1 MEVSRGAT
9 DVPLQDPGIAGIAE
23 TEGPS
28 MARGEWTVSLSL
40 EGSSSESP
48 GPFSGLL
55 RLLGGPLVDADVGL
69 GVIRGWLEAIRDETG
84 TSEAIAVLESPS
96 IGRQVFTA
104 TAAPL
109 RGDRVQRLVLHAG
122 PGLYTDPA
130 VSFDPDEVS
139 VGLRLCRMAFELDV
153 NRGQSVRDPLTGL
166 LNRRGYG
173 MELTRF
179 VDNATRYGWPFALVL
194 IDLDDFKALNDR
206 YGHPVGDEVLER
218 LGRAVDRQL
227 RSGDVAARLGG
238 DEFALLL
245 GDAHEE
251 AVSATIERLRQ
262 RLDRSDLPVE
272 VSLSWGW
279 VACPHESAVPEELY
293 RVADTRLYQ
302 HKRRSDR
309 SDPEPA
315 GAR

>member
-1 MEVSRGAT
+1 MT
-9 DVPLQDPGIAGIAE
+9 
-23 TEGPS
+23 
-28 MARGEWTVSLSL
+28 RGEWTASLSL
-40 EGSSSESP
+40 EGSSSGGSAS
-48 GPFSGLL
+48 FSGLL
-55 RLLGGPLVDADVGL
+55 RLLGGPLVEADVGL
-69 GVIRGWLEAIRDETG
+69 AVIRGWLRAICDETG
-84 TSEAIAVLESPS
+84 TSEAIAVLEAPS
-96 IGRQVFTA
+96 VGRQVFTA

-109 RGDRVQRLVLHAG
+109 RGDRVERLVLHAG

-139 VGLRLCRMAFELDV
+139 VALRLCQMAFELDV

-166 LNRRGYG
+166 LNRRGYH

-194 IDLDDFKALNDR
+194 IDLDDFKRINDR
-206 YGHPVGDEVLER
+206 YGHALGDEVLER
-218 LGRAVDRQL
+218 LGRAVDQQL

-245 GDAHEE
+245 GDAHGE
-251 AVSATIERLRQ
+251 AVSATIGRVRQ
-262 RLDRSDLPVE
+262 HLDASDVPVE

-279 VACPHESAVPEELY
+279 VVCPQESAVPEELY
-293 RVADTRLYQ
+293 RVADARLYQ
-302 HKRRSDR
+302 HKQRQERRPR
-309 SDPEPA
+309 SQPEPA